1 MGRTRAITF
10 IFSTVLVAGSMLP
23 AEAREFKKLKGD
35 YIFTTN
41 AAAKSKEFG
50 LIISGQAAKEL
61 YAAMPFKAKPDIC
74 TGGTRKDAPNGL
86 FCIKESK
93 EFTCSMGIVVKT
105 RKVTAGPLTC

>member
-1 MGRTRAITF
+1 MRMNWPIASLLTATLIASWAWPTD
-10 IFSTVLVAGSMLP
+10 
-23 AEAREFKKLKGD
+23 AREFKKLKGE
-35 YIFTTN
+35 YIFTTH
-41 AAAKSKEFG
+41 AASKSKEFG

-61 YAAMPFKAKPDIC
+61 FAAMPFKAKPDVC
-74 TGGTRKDAPNGL
+74 TGGTRKDAANGM